1 MNVNQ
6 NIINYNITNNLSNKK
21 QLSIHIELDE
31 YEFPRLFD
39 LTVDNLPSTLKKL
52 IIFGYNTY
60 FPDIHEIIPTTNN
73 IENQKL
79 DQLDALINKLTGIS
93 NNSKKIG
100 IFGENYIQELIIKN
114 FIGMTYQKTGEI
126 DHSGDGLLTFNN
138 GTEILIETKN
148 YTTAVNDDEVIKFTN
163 DMKSTNKKY
172 GLFISINS
180 KIHKMNIIDL
190 KTFTYENQDY
200 YQFYISCL
208 NDDLHRL
215 EVGILVLQLLSEHNT
230 TKSKEI
236 ILDTNIKNKLNEL
249 INQIN
254 QNEKLRGYFLDTE
267 KDIRNTLHNFYL
279 KLRDNHLDMETK
291 IKNIFTYLE
300 DSNVINLPNKIP
312 ENKLLEL
319 HKKSK
324 IINFL
329 KKILDYLHTNTIT
342 YTETEKEININN
354 IGTIKIFKEKIEF
367 KTKLKHTFLINDT
380 NWELFE
386 QQFNLIK

>member
-1 MNVNQ
+1 
-6 NIINYNITNNLSNKK
+6 
-21 QLSIHIELDE
+21 
-31 YEFPRLFD
+31 
-39 LTVDNLPSTLKKL
+39 
-52 IIFGYNTY
+52 
-60 FPDIHEIIPTTNN
+60 
-73 IENQKL
+73 
-79 DQLDALINKLTGIS
+79 
-93 NNSKKIG
+93 
-100 IFGENYIQELIIKN
+100 
-114 FIGMTYQKTGEI
+114 MTYQKTGEI

-254 QNEKLRGYFLDTE
+254 QN
-267 KDIRNTLHNFYL
+267 
-279 KLRDNHLDMETK
+279 
-291 IKNIFTYLE
+291 
-300 DSNVINLPNKIP
+300 
-312 ENKLLEL
+312 
-319 HKKSK
+319 
-324 IINFL
+324 
-329 KKILDYLHTNTIT
+329 
-342 YTETEKEININN
+342 
-354 IGTIKIFKEKIEF
+354 
-367 KTKLKHTFLINDT
+367 
-380 NWELFE
+380 
-386 QQFNLIK
+386 

>member
-1 MNVNQ
+1 MDTNECTIT
-6 NIINYNITNNLSNKK
+6 IIDDDKNKT
-21 QLSIHIELDE
+21 LSINNFKLNNS
-31 YEFPRLFD
+31 EFSRLFD
-39 LTVDNLPSTLKKL
+39 INIDILPSILKK
-52 IIFGYNTY
+52 IFIFGYNSY
-60 FPDIHEIIPTTNN
+60 FPNIHETISTTNN

-79 DQLDALINKLTGIS
+79 DQLDGLINKLTGIS

-100 IFGENYIQELIIKN
+100 IFGEHYIQELITKN

-148 YTTAVNDDEVIKFTN
+148 YTNPVNDDEVIKFTN
-163 DMKSTNKKY
+163 DMKTTKKKY

-180 KIHKMNIIDL
+180 KINKINIIDL
-190 KTFTYENQDY
+190 KTFTYENQEY

-215 EVGILVLQLLSEHNT
+215 EVGILVLQLLSEHNN

-236 ILDTNIKNKLNEL
+236 TLNNNIKNKLNEL
-249 INQIN
+249 IDQIN
-254 QNEKLRGYFLDTE
+254 QNEKLRGSFLDTE
-267 KDIRNTLHNFYL
+267 KEIRNTLHNFYL
-279 KLRDNHLDMETK
+279 KLRDNHLDMENK

-300 DSNVINLPNKIP
+300 DSNVINLPKEIP
-312 ENKLLEL
+312 ESKLLEL

-324 IINFL
+324 IINNL
-329 KKILDYLHTNTIT
+329 KKILDYLHTHTIKYIDT
-342 YTETEKEININN
+342 DKEISINN

-367 KTKLKHTFLINDT
+367 KTISKVTFIINDST
-380 NWELFE
+380 WELFE